1 MSVLKWI
8 AIGLGGLLGTVVVV
22 ALLAV
27 VVGATLFGMQSRATV
42 PAGYARDASL
52 YVTSRDGT
60 KIAVD
65 VWLPAQLARGQR
77 VPALIK
83 ATPYWR
89 GQELSLLGKAF
100 AYFVAPNLAMESD
113 VALLNQRGYAVLT
126 VDARGTGASFGT
138 LKIMF
143 SDAEVNDYASIADWI
158 TSQPWSNGKV
168 GAYGFSYRGA
178 SAANMA
184 SLPTPSIRAVAPL
197 FDFTDLYLISYPGG
211 AFERYLLTAWGAQ
224 TRELNDG
231 RVPCEGDLLCK
242 LAIVGPKPV
251 DSDPGGVLL
260 HQAIAA
266 HSANYNVHDCALAAP
281 ARDDVICTSGKTLND
296 VSLIGRKDKVEARH
310 LPMFVLVGWLDESS
324 PAQAFDRYLAFS
336 NPQQL
341 VVGPFTHGGFEGD
354 DPFAP
359 DGPSALSYRAQTEL
373 MADFFD
379 RYLKDG
385 PERPIGKSVRYYVIG
400 AVGWRTTASWPPANG
415 VSTKWFLSSG
425 NALAPSEPAPGV
437 DRYKVDFAVSTGAL
451 SGYRGQVDLSKT
463 NYGDRANVDKRLL
476 TYTSAPVGAD
486 TEIAGTPVAH
496 LRLASSATDGLVI
509 VYLEDVAPG
518 GRVTYVSQGVL
529 RLAHR
534 KLAEPG
540 AREISADRFH
550 SYLKADMAAMKPGVA
565 EDITIAISPIAAL
578 IKRGHRIRVAIAGA
592 DDENLERLPLRG
604 DATLSLERGTAS
616 YLDLPL
622 LQ

>member
-1 MSVLKWI
+1 MRVLKWI
-8 AIGLGGLLGTVVVV
+8 AIGLGSLLAALVVG

-27 VVGATLFGMQSRATV
+27 AVGAALFGMQSRATV
-42 PAGYARDASL
+42 PAGYARNSSL

-65 VWLPAQLARGQR
+65 VWLPAQLTRGQR

-89 GQELSLLGKAF
+89 GRELSLFGKAL
-100 AYFVAPNLAMESD
+100 AYFVAPDLAVEPD

-143 SDAEVNDYASIADWI
+143 SDAEVSDYDSVADWI
-158 TSQPWSNGKV
+158 THQTWSNGKV
-168 GAYGFSYRGA
+168 GAYGFSYRGI

-184 SLPTPSIRAVAPL
+184 SLPNPSIRAVAPL
-197 FDFTDLYLISYPGG
+197 FDLTDLYLVGYPGG
-211 AFERYLLTAWGAQ
+211 AYAKYLMTAWGAQ

-231 RVPCEGDLLCK
+231 RVPCEGDLLCQ
-242 LAIVGPKPV
+242 LAIAGPKPV
-251 DSDPGGVLL
+251 DADSNGVLL
-260 HQAIAA
+260 RQAIAEHA
-266 HSANYNVHDCALAAP
+266 ANYNVHDCTRAAP
-281 ARDDVICTSGKTLND
+281 ARDDVICTSGQSISD
-296 VSLIGRKDKVEARH
+296 VSLLSRKGKVETRQV
-310 LPMFVLVGWLDESS
+310 PMFVLTGWLDDGS
-324 PAQAFDRYLAFS
+324 PAQVFERYRTFS
-336 NPQQL
+336 NAQQL
-341 VVGPFTHGGFEGD
+341 VIGPFSHGGFQGD

-359 DGPSALSYRAQTEL
+359 DSPMALSYREQTAL

-385 PERPIGKSVRYYVIG
+385 PDRPIAKSVRYYVIG
-400 AVGWRTTASWPPANG
+400 AGRWRTSASWPPANSVTAKWYLAG
-415 VSTKWFLSSG
+415 ENALVST
-425 NALAPSEPAPGV
+425 EPAPGI

-463 NYGDRANVDKRLL
+463 DYGDRANVDKRLL
-476 TYTSAPVGAD
+476 TYTSVPVVVD
-486 TEIAGTPVAH
+486 TEIAGTPVMH

-509 VYLEDVAPG
+509 AYLEDVAPG

-534 KLAEPG
+534 KLAAPDG
-540 AREISADRFH
+540 REVSADPYH
-550 SYLKADMAAMKPGVA
+550 SYLRADMAPMQPGVA
-565 EDITIAISPIAAL
+565 EDITMAISPIAAL
-578 IKRGHRIRVAIAGA
+578 IKKGHRIRVAIAGA
-592 DDENLERLPLRG
+592 DDENLERVPQHG
-604 DATLSLERGTAS
+604 DVMLSLGRGAAS
-616 YLDLPL
+616 YLELPVA
-622 LQ
+622 Q

>member
-1 MSVLKWI
+1 MKVLKWI
-8 AIGLGGLLGTVVVV
+8 AIGLGGLLVTLVVVT
-22 ALLAV
+22 LLAV
-27 VVGATLFGMQSRATV
+27 AVGATLFGVQSRATV

-65 VWLPAQLARGQR
+65 VWLPPQLARGQR

-89 GQELSLLGKAF
+89 GRELSLLGKAL
-100 AYFVAPNLAMESD
+100 AYFVAPDLATEPD

-158 TSQPWSNGKV
+158 TSQAWSNGKI
-168 GAYGFSYRGA
+168 GAYGFSYRGI

-184 SLPTPSIRAVAPL
+184 SLSNPSIRAVAPL
-197 FDFTDLYLISYPGG
+197 FDLTDLYLVGYPGG
-211 AFERYLLTAWGAQ
+211 AYAKYLMTAWGAQ

-231 RVPCEGDLLCK
+231 RVPCEDDLLCK
-242 LAIVGPKPV
+242 LAINGPKPV
-251 DSDPGGVLL
+251 NSDSHGVLL
-260 HQAIAA
+260 QQATAEHA
-266 HSANYNVHDCALAAP
+266 ANYNVHECARAAP
-281 ARDDVICTSGKTLND
+281 ARDDVICASRQSISD
-296 VSLIGRKDKVEARH
+296 VSLIARKDKVEARQ
-310 LPMFVLVGWLDESS
+310 LPMFVLTGWLDESS
-324 PAQAFDRYLAFS
+324 PAQAFDRYRTFS

-341 VVGPFTHGGFEGD
+341 VIGPFTHGGFEDD
-354 DPFAP
+354 DPFTHS
-359 DGPSALSYRAQTEL
+359 GPPALSYRDQTEL

-400 AVGWRTTASWPPANG
+400 AGRWRTSASWPPANS
-415 VSTKWFLSSG
+415 VSAKWYLG
-425 NALAPSEPAPGV
+425 DANTLAPSEPASGT

-463 NYGDRANVDKRLL
+463 DYGDRANIDKRLL
-476 TYTSAPVGAD
+476 AYTSAPAAAD
-486 TEIAGTPVAH
+486 TEIAGTPVMH

-534 KLAEPG
+534 KLVASEG
-540 AREISADRFH
+540 REISADRFH
-550 SYLKADMAAMKPGVA
+550 SYLKADMEPMKPGEA
-565 EDITIAISPIAAL
+565 EDITFAISPIAAL
-578 IKRGHRIRVAIAGA
+578 IKKGHRIRVAIAGA
-592 DDENLERLPLRG
+592 DDENLERLPQHG
-604 DATLSLERGTAS
+604 DVTLSLERGAGS
-616 YLDLPL
+616 YLDLPVA
-622 LQ
+622 Q

>member
-1 MSVLKWI
+1 MRVLKWA
-8 AIGLGGLLGTVVVV
+8 AIGLGGLLVTVVVA
-22 ALLAV
+22 ALLAIAI
-27 VVGATLFGMQSRATV
+27 GATLFVAQSRATV
-42 PAGYARDASL
+42 PAGYARNTSL

-89 GQELSLLGKAF
+89 GRELSLVGKAF
-100 AYFVAPNLAMESD
+100 AYFVAPNLAMEPD

-158 TSQPWSNGKV
+158 TNQPWSNGKV
-168 GAYGFSYRGA
+168 GAYGFSYRGI

-184 SLPTPSIRAVAPL
+184 SLSNSSIGAVAPL
-197 FDFTDLYLISYPGG
+197 FDLTDLYLVGYPGG
-211 AFERYLLTAWGAQ
+211 AYAKYLMTAWGAQ

-242 LAIVGPKPV
+242 LAINGPKPV
-251 DSDPGGVLL
+251 DSDANGVLL
-260 HQAIAA
+260 QQAIAEHA
-266 HSANYNVHDCALAAP
+266 ANYNVHDCTRAAP
-281 ARDDVICTSGKTLND
+281 ARDDVICDSGRSMSD
-296 VSLIGRKDKVEARH
+296 VSLITRKDKVEARD
-310 LPMFVLVGWLDESS
+310 LPMFVLTGWLDESS
-324 PAQAFDRYLAFS
+324 PAQAFDRYRNFS

-341 VVGPFTHGGFEGD
+341 VIGPFTHGGFEGD

-359 DGPSALSYRAQTEL
+359 DQPPPLSYRAQTEL

-379 RYLKDG
+379 RYLKGG
-385 PERPIGKSVRYYVIG
+385 PNSPIGKSVRYYVIG
-400 AVGWRTTASWPPANG
+400 ASRWRTSASWPPANS
-415 VSTKWFLSSG
+415 VSTKWFLAG
-425 NALAPSEPAPGV
+425 AKALAPSEPASGI
-437 DRYKVDFAVSTGAL
+437 DRYKVDFAVSTGEL

-463 NYGDRANVDKRLL
+463 DYGDRANVDKRLL
-476 TYTSAPVGAD
+476 TYTSSPVAAD
-486 TEIAGTPVAH
+486 TEIAGNPIAH

-534 KLAEPG
+534 KLVVPG
-540 AREISADRFH
+540 EREISADRFH
-550 SYLKADMAAMKPGVA
+550 SYLKADMAAMTPGVT

-592 DDENLERLPLRG
+592 DDENLERLPQRG
-604 DATLSLERGTAS
+604 DATLSLERGTGS

-622 LQ
+622 AQ

>member
-1 MSVLKWI
+1 MRVLKWAVI
-8 AIGLGGLLGTVVVV
+8 CLGGLLGTVIIAAV
-22 ALLAV
+22 LAIA
-27 VVGATLFGMQSRATV
+27 VGATLFDAQSRATV
-42 PAGYARDASL
+42 PAGYARDASF
-52 YVTSRDGT
+52 YIASRDGT

-65 VWLPAQLARGQR
+65 VWLPAQLARRQH

-89 GQELSLLGKAF
+89 GRELSLLGEAL
-100 AYFVAPNLAMESD
+100 AYFVAPDIAMEPD
-113 VALLNQRGYAVLT
+113 VALLNQRGYAVLA

-158 TSQPWSNGKV
+158 TKQPWSNGKV
-168 GAYGFSYRGA
+168 GAYGFSYRGI

-184 SLPTPSIRAVAPL
+184 SLSNPSIRAVAPL
-197 FDFTDLYLISYPGG
+197 FDLTDLYLVGYPGG
-211 AFERYLLTAWGAQ
+211 AYAKYLMTAWGAQ
-224 TRELNDG
+224 TRELNEG

-242 LAIVGPKPV
+242 LAINGPKPV
-251 DSDPGGVLL
+251 DSDSHGVLL
-260 HQAIAA
+260 QQAIAEHA
-266 HSANYNVHDCALAAP
+266 ANYNVHACTRAAP
-281 ARDDVICTSGKTLND
+281 ARDDVICASHQSISD
-296 VSLIGRKDKVEARH
+296 VSLLARKDKVEARH
-310 LPMFVLVGWLDESS
+310 LPMFVLTGWLDESS
-324 PAQAFDRYLAFS
+324 PMQAFDRYRTFS

-341 VVGPFTHGGFEGD
+341 VIGPFTHGGFEGD

-359 DGPSALSYRAQTEL
+359 NGPMALTYREQTEL

-400 AVGWRTTASWPPANG
+400 AGQWHNAASWPPANS
-415 VSTKWFLSSG
+415 VSTKWFLAGGS
-425 NALAPSEPAPGV
+425 ALAPSQAAPGV

-463 NYGDRANVDKRLL
+463 DYGDRANIDKRLL
-476 TYTSAPVGAD
+476 TYTSAPVAAD
-486 TEIAGTPVAH
+486 TEIAGNPIAH

-509 VYLEDVAPG
+509 VYLEDVAPA

-534 KLAEPG
+534 KLATPG
-540 AREISADRFH
+540 GREISADRFH
-550 SYLKADMAAMKPGVA
+550 SYLKADMAPMKPGVA

-578 IKRGHRIRVAIAGA
+578 IKRGHRIRIAIAGA
-592 DDENLERLPLRG
+592 DEENLERLPLHG
-604 DATLSLERGTAS
+604 DATLSLERGTGS
-616 YLDLPL
+616 YLELPL
-622 LQ
+622 AK